1 MINVSSGK
9 IKMDHALIATRAMN
23 LEMADVLPS
32 IHFVLKK
39 VIREFVIAVQTV
51 IISGTRV
58 FVCLLMATAKTTK

>member
-9 IKMDHALIATRAMN
+9 IKMDHALIATRATN

-39 VIREFVIAVQTV
+39 MIREYVIAVQTV
-51 IISGTRV
+51 IILGIMV
-58 FVCLLMATAKTTK
+58 FVCLLMATAKITK